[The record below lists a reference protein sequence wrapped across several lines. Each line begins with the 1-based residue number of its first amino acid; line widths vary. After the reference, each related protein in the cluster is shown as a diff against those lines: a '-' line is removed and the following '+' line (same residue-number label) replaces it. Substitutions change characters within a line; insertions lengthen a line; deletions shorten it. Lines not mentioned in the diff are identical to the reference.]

1 MSAKVSCVSHAM
13 FRLSIA
19 FFSALAHELCPSPV
33 LQDKIRIFI
42 VRHIGLARESA
53 KSMPYYFATFALL
66 LRKGQ
71 VIDYHAGEGHAED
84 ADHRR
89 KGAFFATNLLGV
101 DALNLRGRH

>member
-1 MSAKVSCVSHAM
+1 MRAKVSCISHAIP
-13 FRLSIA
+13 RLSIA
-19 FFSALAHELCPSPV
+19 FFRALAHELCPSPV

-71 VIDYHAGEGHAED
+71 VIDHYAGEGHAED
-84 ADHRR
+84 SDYRSQSALV
-89 KGAFFATNLLGV
+89 ATNLFGI
-101 DALNLRGRH
+101 DALNLSGR